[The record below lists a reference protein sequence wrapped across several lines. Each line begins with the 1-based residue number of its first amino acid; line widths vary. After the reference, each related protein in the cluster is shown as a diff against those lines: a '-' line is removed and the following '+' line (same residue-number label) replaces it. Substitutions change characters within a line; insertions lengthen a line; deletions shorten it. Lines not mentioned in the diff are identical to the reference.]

1 MAQAQ
6 SGICA
11 EANLHGL
18 HLFFNVFDGQDESLR
33 AKLKQ
38 VSAIEEEFNDQ
49 FSESMLS
56 CVVQSAP
63 FTHKNWLGD
72 QWI

>member
-18 HLFFNVFDGQDESLR
+18 HLFFNVFDGQDESVKTSKR
-33 AKLKQ
+33 YRRR
-38 VSAIEEEFNDQ
+38 V
-49 FSESMLS
+49 
-56 CVVQSAP
+56 
-63 FTHKNWLGD
+63 
-72 QWI
+72 

>member
-49 FSESMLS
+49 FLS
-56 CVVQSAP
+56 LI
-63 FTHKNWLGD
+63 H
-72 QWI
+72 I